1 MESFE
6 RYLKEVVIEVNEI
19 ASAVS
24 RCLML
29 STNIAFTKMI
39 LKSNINGRQN
49 KRVIQRK
56 SRFV

>member
-1 MESFE
+1 MEPFE

-24 RCLML
+24 KCLIL

>member
-24 RCLML
+24 KCLIL

-49 KRVIQRK
+49 KRVIQRE
-56 SRFV
+56 

>member
-24 RCLML
+24 KCLIL

-39 LKSNINGRQN
+39 LKSNISGRQN

-56 SRFV
+56 LRFV

>member
-24 RCLML
+24 KCLIL

>member
-24 RCLML
+24 KCLIL

-39 LKSNINGRQN
+39 LKSIINGRQN